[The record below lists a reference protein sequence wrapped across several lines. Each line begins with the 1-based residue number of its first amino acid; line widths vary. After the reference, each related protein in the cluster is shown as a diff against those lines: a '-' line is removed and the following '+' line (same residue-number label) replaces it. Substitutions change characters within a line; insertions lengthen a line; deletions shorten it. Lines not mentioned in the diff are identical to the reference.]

1 MFGGSSFSV
10 VSFASAPG
18 FIYTALAVEDAT
30 VVGTATSAVDF
41 SCITKQSAATADTT
55 NAGTIVNSLIQEIST
70 AQDSPSSVIIVG
82 AQVIESAE
90 IAEIRNKGGGY
101 SSGSFASG
109 PFDGLGEFTVQVS
122 GDSIFCN
129 VDINSAVVE
138 QLGISDLTS
147 RAIIVP
153 RTITENLAGAD
164 SIDGVS
170 LFAVNV
176 TESVTTT
183 DLVFSPNAIFSV
195 QIVEIANSNDT
206 LTPTISVN
214 SDILEFASA
223 TSSIINS
230 TTQNAVVSE
239 NVVAQEIIPTI
250 AQVFITIAESIRA
263 ADEFIARSLWEPINT
278 FEPQSWTAIT
288 TAQLELRVTV
298 GGGFSSGSISSGTY
312 SGLGGVTTIIPAD
325 EIWET
330 DEVAQST
337 DWSLVDTIN

>member
-18 FIYTALAVEDAT
+18 FIYTALAAEDVT
-30 VVGTATSAVDF
+30 IVGAITGAVDF
-41 SCITKQSAATADTT
+41 SCITEQSAATADTT
-55 NAGTIVNSLIQEIST
+55 NAGTSVNSLMQELST
-70 AQDSPSSVIIVG
+70 AQDSPSSVTIVG

-122 GDSIFCN
+122 GDSIFCT

-138 QLGISDLTS
+138 QLGVSDLTS
-147 RAIIVP
+147 RQIIVP
-153 RTITENLAGAD
+153 RTITESSAGLD
-164 SIDGVS
+164 SISGVS
-170 LFAVNV
+170 LFAVSVN
-176 TESVTTT
+176 ESTTT
-183 DLVFSPNAIFSV
+183 DLVFSSNAIFTAQV
-195 QIVEIANSNDT
+195 VEIISSSDT

-223 TSSIINS
+223 TSLIINS

-239 NVVAQEIIPTI
+239 NVVAQEVIPTT

-298 GGGFSSGSISSGTY
+298 GGGFSSGSVSSGPY

-325 EIWET
+325 EIWVI
-330 DEVAQST
+330 DGVAQST